1 LAGKLQ
7 AGNGIAPGD
16 PAPPAEQAAAELY
29 EALAAGERARI
40 TELLHPDFV
49 GRTAEGMPLGLGRTY
64 QGPDAMYQDFWAQ
77 IGRHFEAAR
86 AEPAEFSE
94 LPDGRLL
101 VTGRYRGRARASG
114 GLLDAEF
121 AHLLTFAD
129 GRIAR
134 LVQLTDTAQWAAA
147 LAVAPDAADAA
158 APGHADAGARSGGA
172 GRDAPAGAASQQ
184 RPRPF
189 GAVTLDVTDG
199 LGVLRL
205 DRPATRNAIDE
216 ALVDDLAD
224 AVQRCAADPALRALL
239 ICAAGPAFTVGGDVA
254 LFAGTSPADLPGDL
268 RRMTTVYHAALRH
281 LDDLPVPVVA
291 AVHGAVAGGGL
302 GLIYVADIVIAA
314 EGTKFATGFANLALS
329 GDGGSSWFLP
339 RLVGA
344 RRAAELYFGQR
355 VLDAAEAAEWGLV
368 SRVVPAARL
377 QDEAA
382 QAARE
387 LADGPTRAL
396 GEIRALL
403 RHSPTAT
410 LGDQL
415 VAETQALART
425 AGTRDAAHAIESFMA
440 KTRPE
445 FRGW

>member
-1 LAGKLQ
+1 MAGKFQ
-7 AGNGIAPGD
+7 AGNAL
-16 PAPPAEQAAAELY
+16 APAEQLAADLY
-29 EALAAGERARI
+29 DALAAGDRARI
-40 TELLHPDFV
+40 TGLLHPDFV
-49 GRTAEGMPLGLGRTY
+49 GRTAEGMPLGLGGTY
-64 QGPDAMYQDFWAQ
+64 HGPDAMYRDFWAQ

-86 AEPAEFSE
+86 AEPAEFGE

-114 GLLDAEF
+114 RLLDAEF
-121 AHLLTFAD
+121 THLLTFAD
-129 GRIAR
+129 GRLAR
-134 LVQLTDTAQWAAA
+134 LVQLADTAQWAAA
-147 LAVAPDAADAA
+147 LA
-158 APGHADAGARSGGA
+158 AGP
-172 GRDAPAGAASQQ
+172 DAPAGAASQQ
-184 RPRPF
+184 RPRQLS
-189 GAVTLDVTDG
+189 AVTLDVTDG
-199 LGVLRL
+199 LGTLRL
-205 DRPATRNAIDE
+205 DRPAARNAIDE

-224 AVQRCAADPALRALL
+224 AAQRCAADPALRALL
-239 ICAAGPAFTVGGDVA
+239 ICATGPAFTVGGDVA
-254 LFAGTSPADLPGDL
+254 LFARTSPADLPGDL
-268 RRMTTVYHAALRH
+268 RRMTTAYHAALRL
-281 LDDLPVPVVA
+281 LDELPVPVVA

-302 GLIYVADIVIAA
+302 GLIYVADLVLAA

-339 RLVGA
+339 RLVGG

-382 QAARE
+382 RAARD

-403 RHSPTAT
+403 RHSATAT

-415 VAETQALART
+415 AAETRALART
-425 AGTRDAAHAIESFMA
+425 AGTRDAEHAIESFMA